1 MSELRR
7 ISPLRGA
14 DPQFSVMELH
24 VSEGRGGGGGL
35 SREGEKLLGR
45 FFLFCPFFFLLLF
58 PFLFLLLS
66 LLYSPVIHHT
76 GFGRS

>member
-45 FFLFCPFFFLLLF
+45 FFLFCPFFFYSFSLSFSFSFPYCILL
-58 PFLFLLLS
+58 
-66 LLYSPVIHHT
+66 
-76 GFGRS
+76 